1 MYLYRSWFYFGVSG
15 GSYGKLMKI
24 NIMNLNRQGKLY
36 SQGHVPLVRT
46 SAGKA
51 KWDRLRE
58 RTTYEVMCDVCMIW
72 FYLNVVCVCIY
83 VSGTALS
90 VTVPRTCNSLPDDVV
105 LAESL
110 SFFSWLLIIFLVQW
124 SFSDIVFWPVSYVFS
139 YVLALWQL

>member
-58 RTTYEVMCDVCMIW
+58 RTTYEVMCVHNLVLFECRLCMHLRQW
-72 FYLNVVCVCIY
+72 YGLVGYC
-83 VSGTALS
+83 TW
-90 VTVPRTCNSLPDDVV
+90 NSLPDDVV

-110 SFFSWLLIIFLVQW
+110 VFFSWLLIIFLVQ
-124 SFSDIVFWPVSYVFS
+124 
-139 YVLALWQL
+139 